1 VNPRVEAVH
10 ARGQHRPQPG
20 RDVDG
25 EATALRPVKDRHK
38 LSDGRGEQ
46 DPAGPQDTPRF
57 VERRDPLS
65 STHEVVERAEQEHC
79 VDRRIRLRES
89 AGIADLGGHQPLL
102 KCGSDMPWD
111 DVDKMHAVA
120 PAAPRAQTP
129 NGRRNSVVD
138 AKPPHLCD
146 KPEPMRRG
154 RKRTGLRNHAR
165 ARNHSCAIAA
175 LRNSSRRSAAEG
187 L

>member
-1 VNPRVEAVH
+1 
-10 ARGQHRPQPG
+10 
-20 RDVDG
+20 
-25 EATALRPVKDRHK
+25 

-65 STHEVVERAEQEHC
+65 STHEVVERAEQEHS

-89 AGIADLGGHQPLL
+89 AGIAGLGGHQPLL

-111 DVDKMHAVA
+111 HVDKMHAVA

-129 NGRRNSVVD
+129 NGCRSSVVD
-138 AKPPHLCD
+138 AK
-146 KPEPMRRG
+146 
-154 RKRTGLRNHAR
+154 A
-165 ARNHSCAIAA
+165 
-175 LRNSSRRSAAEG
+175 SSSV
-187 L
+187 